1 MSKSRLEIMQDVHDQ
16 MVGAIIVAE
25 CEIDMLTPKS
35 IIITDAKE
43 SAFIKQMIDSKK
55 HGIESMGETIAIL
68 EDKIE
73 AEKKLQVK
81 NKK

>member
-1 MSKSRLEIMQDVHDQ
+1 MENLHDQ
-16 MVGAIIVAE
+16 MIGAIIGAE
-25 CEIDMLTPKS
+25 CEIDILTPKT
-35 IIITDAKE
+35 IIITNAKE

-73 AEKKLQVK
+73 VEKK
-81 NKK
+81 KK

>member
-1 MSKSRLEIMQDVHDQ
+1 MFKSRLEIMENLHDQ
-16 MVGAIIVAE
+16 MIGAIIGAE
-25 CEIDMLTPKS
+25 CEIDILTPKT
-35 IIITDAKE
+35 IIITNAKE

-73 AEKKLQVK
+73 VEKK
-81 NKK
+81 KK

>member
-1 MSKSRLEIMQDVHDQ
+1 MFKSRLEIMENLHDQ
-16 MVGAIIVAE
+16 MIGAIIGAE
-25 CEIDMLTPKS
+25 CEIDMLTPKT
-35 IIITDAKE
+35 IIITNAKE

-73 AEKKLQVK
+73 VEKK
-81 NKK
+81 KK